1 MSETKDNFLTTF
13 LNEKLIP
20 FSMKVSQNKYV
31 QSIGQGSMGLMA
43 VIMIGAVFN
52 LLNTIPIDA
61 YQNFLTS
68 TGIGDALGAVYNAAM
83 NYMGLFMVFSVARSA
98 AKSFGHEKLANEN
111 AFLALMGYLIL
122 VPLTASETGDSLV
135 NMNYLGSRGTFLAF
149 IVAIL
154 TTKVHIA
161 VIERNITI
169 KMPNGVP
176 ETVTKNFTAIIP
188 GVLCA
193 LLFGLLRVLFRLTTY
208 GNIVDAVYAVL
219 QTPLSNITGSLPG
232 FIILIICANLL
243 WFVGIHGSYTVLAV
257 LFPIWFTYVGDNIA
271 AAAAGQTIPHMWNIS
286 MYDFA
291 CNGGCG
297 CTLGLVIV
305 MALFAKSRRYK
316 SFSKLVLPVGLFNIN
331 EPVVF
336 AMPLM
341 YNFMFII
348 PFLITPILS
357 LLLAYLFIRLGLMP
371 IPTGIIGFSSMP
383 VFIYGILQGSWKI
396 GVYQLIATL
405 MSALIWYPFFKA
417 ADNIAYREEQEAAD
431 AKNNLNA

>member
-1 MSETKDNFLTTF
+1 MSETKENFLTTF

-20 FSMKVSQNKYV
+20 FSTKVSQNKYV

-61 YQNFLTS
+61 YQNFLAS
-68 TGIGDALGAVYNAAM
+68 TGIGEAFSAIYNASM
-83 NYMGLFMVFSVARSA
+83 NFMGLFMVFSVAISA

-122 VPLTASETGDSLV
+122 VPLTASEAGDSLV

-154 TTKVHIA
+154 TTKIHIA
-161 VIERNITI
+161 VTERNITI

-176 ETVTKNFTAIIP
+176 ENVTKNFTAIIP

-193 LLFGLLRVLFRLTTY
+193 LLFGLLRVLFTLTPY

-219 QTPLSNITGSLPG
+219 QTPLSNINGSLPG

-243 WFVGIHGSYTVLAV
+243 WFVGVHGSYTVLAV
-257 LFPIWFTYVGDNIA
+257 LFPIWFTYVGDNMA

-305 MALFAKSRRYK
+305 MALFAKSKRYK

-357 LLLAYLFIRLGLMP
+357 LLLAYLFIQLGLMP

-396 GVYQLIATL
+396 GVYQLIATA

-417 ADNIAYREEQEAAD
+417 ADNIAYREEQEAAETE
-431 AKNNLNA
+431 NTQNA